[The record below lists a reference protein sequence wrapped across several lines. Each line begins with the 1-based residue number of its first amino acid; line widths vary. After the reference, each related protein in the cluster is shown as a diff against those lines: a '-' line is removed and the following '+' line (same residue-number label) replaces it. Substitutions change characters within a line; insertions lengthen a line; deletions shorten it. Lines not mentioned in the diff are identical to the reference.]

1 VVANPGDYILEL
13 KIISY
18 GKNNLLI
25 IFFFFFLKYFIFLK
39 VINIYI
45 YIIVILLKGQFNAFK
60 TNSISMN
67 VKIKECNLTERIS
80 QDRDGI
86 NINSW

>member
-18 GKNNLLI
+18 GKNNLLN
-25 IFFFFFLKYFIFLK
+25 IFFFFFLNYFKFFK